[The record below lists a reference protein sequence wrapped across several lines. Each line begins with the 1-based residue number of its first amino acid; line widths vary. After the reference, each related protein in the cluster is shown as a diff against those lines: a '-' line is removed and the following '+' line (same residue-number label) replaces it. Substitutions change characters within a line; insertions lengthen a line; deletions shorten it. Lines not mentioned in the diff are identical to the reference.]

1 MGNDRLTRQ
10 ELSWLLAQEAR
21 GAAKALR
28 EGVSLRSQPPP
39 PVTVTITES
48 SENVESTLDAL
59 DDAISLLSD
68 LQQAPSRRGRIDL
81 AALLCEVAPEARISM
96 SPGAGTE
103 VYGDEAGL
111 RRMLQV
117 LVTQGQ
123 TAAAGGMPELSI
135 RRVGGWIRIEVN
147 LGPDT
152 SAMSGTEH
160 RWLSRM
166 ALRHGGRLELEGGA
180 QSLLLPADGATD
192 EMDELRKEL
201 EQAQQLGEA
210 YARELAAVFAAGD
223 LPKLSPTQAPAS
235 EQLSFLVAMS
245 RALLRPLREIFASLR
260 DQPQADGSSRAH
272 AASPADPGSTARHI
286 SAGYELVGELARI
299 SALKLEDQRVQLD
312 VAQLAKRALQAAGGR
327 AARHGVSLEIDAP
340 ASLFIAQRQSWLELA
355 VRALLDHAIA
365 ATPKSGSVRLSVRQH
380 ASGAQIGVR
389 DGGPSVPT
397 GAFDDLL
404 AGRIDPTS
412 VGRPAGLW
420 LLVVDCVTGAL
431 GAELRATDAG
441 QFEVLLDLPGPLT
454 PLPKT
459 VA

>member
-39 PVTVTITES
+39 PVAVTIKES

-68 LQQAPSRRGRIDL
+68 LQQTPSRRGRIDL
-81 AALLCEVAPEARISM
+81 AALLCEVAPDARISM

-103 VYGDEAGL
+103 VHGDEAGL

-123 TAAAGGMPELSI
+123 TAAAGGIPELSI
-135 RRVGGWIRIEVN
+135 RRSGSWIRIEVN

-152 SAMSGTEH
+152 AAMSGTEH

-180 QSLLLPADGATD
+180 QALLLPADGATE

-223 LPKLSPTQAPAS
+223 LPKLTPTQAPAS

-245 RALLRPLREIFASLR
+245 RAMVRPLREIFSGLR
-260 DQPQADGSSRAH
+260 DQPNPD
-272 AASPADPGSTARHI
+272 AAPGSKAWGAANAQGPISARHI

-299 SALKLEDQRVQLD
+299 SEIKLEDQRADLD
-312 VAQLAKRALQAAGGR
+312 LTRLAKSALQAAEGR
-327 AARHGVSLEIDAP
+327 AARHGVTLEFDGPESLP
-340 ASLFIAQRQSWLELA
+340 VAQRRTWLELA
-355 VRALLDHAIA
+355 LRALLDHAIA
-365 ATPKSGSVRLSVRQH
+365 ATPRSGSVRLSLRPRG
-380 ASGAQIGVR
+380 GAQIAVR

-397 GAFDDLL
+397 GTFDDLL
-404 AGRIDPTS
+404 SGRIDATS

-420 LLVVDCVTGAL
+420 LLVADCVAGAL
-431 GAELRATDAG
+431 GGELRATDAG
-441 QFEVLLDLPGPLT
+441 QFEVLLDLPSPPT
-454 PLPKT
+454 P
-459 VA
+459 AA